1 MEELARRPLP
11 TWASADRGPGLAPD
25 EHVLVLTYEEKEVV
39 MRPDALR
46 PATAKA
52 TAWGRNKLTTRLS
65 PGGGTAASEWPGW
78 LASAALTPGPEDII
92 TPPSKTRN
100 SKKRC
105 CGSQAGKWLTA
116 SVTDDISVVIGA
128 AFDEAGRRA
137 PGHHY
142 RTWIV
147 LATANAPDR
156 GDHRRGRLS
165 LRHRRRDLRFRA
177 CPGILSEAS

>member
-65 PGGGTAASEWPGW
+65 PGGGTAAS
-78 LASAALTPGPEDII
+78 A
-92 TPPSKTRN
+92 
-100 SKKRC
+100 
-105 CGSQAGKWLTA
+105 
-116 SVTDDISVVIGA
+116 
-128 AFDEAGRRA
+128 
-137 PGHHY
+137 
-142 RTWIV
+142 
-147 LATANAPDR
+147 LATNVHR
-156 GDHRRGRLS
+156 GGY
-165 LRHRRRDLRFRA
+165 A
-177 CPGILSEAS
+177 A